1 VPETTGS
8 PELRRGVY
16 GLLIAL
22 ALGACAGRILAVDSV
37 DKYALEA
44 QRHQEGRKDWSLSR
58 PFLSAND
65 RSRWCTMRAL
75 VEQGTYA
82 IDDIQSQKG
91 WDTIDMVQHDGH
103 LYSSKPP
110 LFPTLLAGAYWLI
123 YQTTGATLET
133 HPYEIGR
140 GLLLLVNGGGLL
152 VYFLV
157 MARLVERYGQTDWGR
172 ICTFAVAT
180 GGTFLTT
187 FAVTLNNHLPA
198 AVSAAIALDA
208 TLRIYLE
215 GDRRPFVFAI
225 AGLATAFAAANEL
238 PALILVPFVAAA
250 LVSASASLACR
261 IALPT
266 ALLVAT
272 GFFGTNYAAHGSVVP
287 AYGHRDWYDYSF
299 ERNGRQLDSY
309 WRHREGLDRGE
320 PEIARYAW
328 HVLLGHHGVF
338 SLTPVWLL
346 SMAGLYWWL
355 RDPRPHARRMAA
367 AIATMSLICL
377 LFYIFR
383 PLIDRNYGGMTSGF
397 RWMFWFAPLWL
408 WAMLPAAD
416 WMARSR
422 WRQGIALTLLAL
434 SVMSASYPTWNPWR
448 HPWLYNLLQAW
459 CG

>member
-1 VPETTGS
+1 VPDSTAS
-8 PELRRGVY
+8 PDLRRGIY
-16 GLLIAL
+16 GLLMAL

-37 DKYALEA
+37 DRYALEA
-44 QRHQEGRKDWSLSR
+44 RLHREGRSDWQLSR

-65 RSRWCTMRAL
+65 RSRWCTIRAL

-82 IDDIQSQKG
+82 IDEIQSQKG
-91 WDTIDMVQHDGH
+91 WDTIDMVKHDGH

-110 LFPTLLAGAYWLI
+110 LFPTLLAGPYWLI
-123 YQTTGATLET
+123 HRATGATLET
-133 HPYEIGR
+133 HTYEIGR

-152 VYFLV
+152 VYLLV
-157 MARLVERYGQTDWGR
+157 LSRLIERYGQSDWGR
-172 ICTFAVAT
+172 IWVFTAAA

-198 AVSAAIALDA
+198 AISAAVALDA
-208 TLRIYLE
+208 TLRIYLDGE
-215 GDRRPFVFAI
+215 RRPLLFAV

-250 LVSASASLACR
+250 LASASLSLAGR
-261 IALPT
+261 YALPG
-266 ALLVAT
+266 ALLVAA

-299 ERNGRQLDSY
+299 ERNGRELDSY

-320 PEIARYAW
+320 PDVARYAW

-338 SLTPVWLL
+338 SLTPMWLVTL
-346 SMAGLYWWL
+346 AGLAWWL
-355 RDPRPHARRMAA
+355 RDSRPQARTVAA
-367 AIATMSLICL
+367 AIAGMSLICL

-383 PLIDRNYGGMTSGF
+383 PLVDRNYGGMTSGF

-416 WMARSR
+416 YLARSKWGR
-422 WRQGIALTLLAL
+422 AVALVLLAL

-448 HPWLYNLLQAW
+448 QPWLYNLLEAW
-459 CG
+459 G